1 MKIIRYLKGL
11 RKKLRQQV
19 ILRKFLVFM
28 LLFGSWATLVICG
41 LTSDRRQVYS
51 EKLMATEQSF
61 DNGTG
66 TIDLKSQVYS
76 EESKTLLLN
85 FETKNQSGAAID
97 PSNLSWVFYSKNPD
111 VHATMEVIP
120 IIDNKITVVV
130 KNLPKNFDALAF
142 QVTNS
147 GVNADDISIN
157 IESSSSSNSDKIS
170 KKKSADDEGN
180 EIQFVVTTKGD
191 QLEYKK
197 LDTLT
202 RQELTSSEIQKEI
215 KFQEG
220 QKAKLKKAI
229 KNIRKLIDEDN
240 SRIRELQKE
249 EIYLTTDQ
257 KEDNLSKIEQ
267 LNSEIESYK
276 KNIEQ
281 AQKNIQKVEERI
293 KMLEKKDTAIKS
305 GKFKFSDPIQVKH
318 NN

>member
-1 MKIIRYLKGL
+1 MKLIRYLKDL

-19 ILRKFLVFM
+19 ILRKFLIFM

-157 IESSSSSNSDKIS
+157 IESSSSSSDKIS
-170 KKKSADDEGN
+170 KKKSADSEGN

-191 QLEYKK
+191 HLKYKK
-197 LDTLT
+197 LDDLT

-229 KNIRKLIDEDN
+229 KNIRKLIEEDN
-240 SRIRELQKE
+240 SKIRELQRE

-257 KEDNLSKIEQ
+257 KEDNLAKIGE

-293 KMLEKKDTAIKS
+293 KILEKKDAAIKS
-305 GKFKFSDPIQVKH
+305 GKFKFTDPIQVKH
-318 NN
+318 NG

>member
-1 MKIIRYLKGL
+1 M
-11 RKKLRQQV
+11 

-191 QLEYKK
+191 QLKYKK

>member
-1 MKIIRYLKGL
+1 
-11 RKKLRQQV
+11 
-19 ILRKFLVFM
+19 M

-157 IESSSSSNSDKIS
+157 IESSSSSSSDKVS
-170 KKKSADDEGN
+170 KKKSADGEGN
-180 EIQFVVTTKGD
+180 EIQFVVTTKGNH
-191 QLEYKK
+191 LKYKR
-197 LDTLT
+197 LDDLT

-215 KFQEG
+215 RFQEG
-220 QKAKLKKAI
+220 QKTKLKKAI
-229 KNIRKLIDEDN
+229 RNIRKLIEEDN
-240 SRIRELQKE
+240 SKIRELQKE
-249 EIYLTTDQ
+249 EVYLTTDQ
-257 KEDNLSKIEQ
+257 KEDNLAKIGQ

-276 KNIEQ
+276 KNTNLKLNTHGTRVSEDVS
-281 AQKNIQKVEERI
+281 A
-293 KMLEKKDTAIKS
+293 
-305 GKFKFSDPIQVKH
+305 
-318 NN
+318 

>member
-1 MKIIRYLKGL
+1 MKLIRYLKSL

-76 EESKTLLLN
+76 EENKTLLLN

-130 KNLPKNFDALAF
+130 KNLPENFDALAF

-157 IESSSSSNSDKIS
+157 IESSSSSSSDKIS
-170 KKKSADDEGN
+170 KEKSADGEGN

-191 QLEYKK
+191 HLKYKK
-197 LDTLT
+197 LDDLT

-229 KNIRKLIDEDN
+229 RNIRKLIEEDN
-240 SRIRELQKE
+240 SKIRELQKE

-257 KEDNLSKIEQ
+257 KEDNLAKIGE

-293 KMLEKKDTAIKS
+293 KMLEKKDEAIKS
-305 GKFKFSDPIQVKH
+305 GKFKFTDPIQVKH
-318 NN
+318 NS

>member
-1 MKIIRYLKGL
+1 M
-11 RKKLRQQV
+11 

-180 EIQFVVTTKGD
+180 EIQFIVTTKGD
-191 QLEYKK
+191 QLKYKK

-257 KEDNLSKIEQ
+257 KEDNLAKIEQ

>member
-1 MKIIRYLKGL
+1 
-11 RKKLRQQV
+11 
-19 ILRKFLVFM
+19 M

-111 VHATMEVIP
+111 VSATMEVIP

-157 IESSSSSNSDKIS
+157 IESSSSSSSDKIS
-170 KKKSADDEGN
+170 KKKSADGEGN

-191 QLEYKK
+191 QLKYKK

-257 KEDNLSKIEQ
+257 KEDNLAKIEQ

>member
-1 MKIIRYLKGL
+1 
-11 RKKLRQQV
+11 
-19 ILRKFLVFM
+19 M

-66 TIDLKSQVYS
+66 TIDLRSQVYS

-157 IESSSSSNSDKIS
+157 IETSSSSNSDKIS

-180 EIQFVVTTKGD
+180 EIQFIVTTKGD
-191 QLEYKK
+191 QLKYKK

-229 KNIRKLIDEDN
+229 KNIRKLIEEDN
-240 SRIRELQKE
+240 SKIRELQKE
-249 EIYLTTDQ
+249 ETYLTTDQ
-257 KEDNLSKIEQ
+257 KEDNLAKIGQ

-293 KMLEKKDTAIKS
+293 KMLEKKDAAIKS

>member
-1 MKIIRYLKGL
+1 
-11 RKKLRQQV
+11 
-19 ILRKFLVFM
+19 M

-180 EIQFVVTTKGD
+180 EIQFIVTTKGD
-191 QLEYKK
+191 QLKYKK

-229 KNIRKLIDEDN
+229 KNIRKLIEEDN
-240 SRIRELQKE
+240 SKIRELQKE
-249 EIYLTTDQ
+249 ETYLTTDQ
-257 KEDNLSKIEQ
+257 KEDNLAKIGQ

-293 KMLEKKDTAIKS
+293 KMLEKKDAAIKS

>member
-1 MKIIRYLKGL
+1 
-11 RKKLRQQV
+11 
-19 ILRKFLVFM
+19 M

-157 IESSSSSNSDKIS
+157 IETSSSSNSDKIS

-180 EIQFVVTTKGD
+180 EIQFIVTTKGD
-191 QLEYKK
+191 QLKYKK

-229 KNIRKLIDEDN
+229 KNIRKLIEEDN
-240 SRIRELQKE
+240 SKIRELQKE
-249 EIYLTTDQ
+249 ETYLTTDQ
-257 KEDNLSKIEQ
+257 KEDNLAKIGQ

-293 KMLEKKDTAIKS
+293 KMLEKKDAAIKS

>member
-1 MKIIRYLKGL
+1 M
-11 RKKLRQQV
+11 
-19 ILRKFLVFM
+19 ILRKFLIFM

-66 TIDLKSQVYS
+66 TIDLRSQVYS

-97 PSNLSWVFYSKNPD
+97 PSNLSWIFYSKNPD

-142 QVTNS
+142 QITNS

-157 IESSSSSNSDKIS
+157 IESSSSSSSDKIS
-170 KKKSADDEGN
+170 KKKSADGEGN

-191 QLEYKK
+191 HLKYKK
-197 LDTLT
+197 LDDLT

-215 KFQEG
+215 RFQEG
-220 QKAKLKKAI
+220 QKTKLKKAI
-229 KNIRKLIDEDN
+229 RNIRKLIDEDN
-240 SRIRELQKE
+240 SKIRELHKE

-257 KEDNLSKIEQ
+257 KEDNLAKIEQ

-281 AQKNIQKVEERI
+281 AKKNIQKVEERI
-293 KMLEKKDTAIKS
+293 KMLEKKDAAIKS
-305 GKFKFSDPIQVKH
+305 GKFKFTDPIQVKH
-318 NN
+318 NS

>member
-1 MKIIRYLKGL
+1 
-11 RKKLRQQV
+11 
-19 ILRKFLVFM
+19 M
-28 LLFGSWATLVICG
+28 LLFGSWTTLVICG

-191 QLEYKK
+191 QLKYKK

-257 KEDNLSKIEQ
+257 KEDNLAKIEQ

>member
-1 MKIIRYLKGL
+1 MKLIRYLKDL

-19 ILRKFLVFM
+19 ILRKFLIFM

-66 TIDLKSQVYS
+66 TIDLRSQVYS

-157 IESSSSSNSDKIS
+157 IESSSSSSSDKIS
-170 KKKSADDEGN
+170 KKKSADSEGN

-191 QLEYKK
+191 HLKYKK
-197 LDTLT
+197 LDDLT

-215 KFQEG
+215 KFQKG

-229 KNIRKLIDEDN
+229 RNIRKLIEEDN
-240 SRIRELQKE
+240 SKIRELQKE

-257 KEDNLSKIEQ
+257 KEDNLAKIGE

-293 KMLEKKDTAIKS
+293 KMLEKKDAAIKS
-305 GKFKFSDPIQVKH
+305 GKFKFTDPIQVKH
-318 NN
+318 NS

>member
-1 MKIIRYLKGL
+1 
-11 RKKLRQQV
+11 
-19 ILRKFLVFM
+19 M

-180 EIQFVVTTKGD
+180 EIQFVVTTKWD
-191 QLEYKK
+191 RLKYKK

>member
-1 MKIIRYLKGL
+1 
-11 RKKLRQQV
+11 
-19 ILRKFLVFM
+19 M

-180 EIQFVVTTKGD
+180 EIQFIVTTKGD
-191 QLEYKK
+191 QLKYKK

-257 KEDNLSKIEQ
+257 KEDNLAKIEQ

>member
-1 MKIIRYLKGL
+1 M
-11 RKKLRQQV
+11 

-170 KKKSADDEGN
+170 KKKSADSEGN

-191 QLEYKK
+191 HLKYKK
-197 LDTLT
+197 LDDLT

-229 KNIRKLIDEDN
+229 KNIRKLIEEDN
-240 SRIRELQKE
+240 SKIRELQRE

-257 KEDNLSKIEQ
+257 KEDNLAKIGE

-293 KMLEKKDTAIKS
+293 KMLEKKDAAIKS
-305 GKFKFSDPIQVKH
+305 GKFKFTDPIQVKH
-318 NN
+318 NG

>member
-1 MKIIRYLKGL
+1 
-11 RKKLRQQV
+11 
-19 ILRKFLVFM
+19 M

-191 QLEYKK
+191 QLKYKK

>member
-1 MKIIRYLKGL
+1 
-11 RKKLRQQV
+11 
-19 ILRKFLVFM
+19 M

-191 QLEYKK
+191 QLKYKK

-293 KMLEKKDTAIKS
+293 KMLEKKDAAIKS

>member
-19 ILRKFLVFM
+19 ILRKFLIFM

-66 TIDLKSQVYS
+66 TNDLRSQVYS

-97 PSNLSWVFYSKNPD
+97 PNNLSWIFYSKNPD

-157 IESSSSSNSDKIS
+157 IESSSSSSSDKIS

-191 QLEYKK
+191 QLKYKK
-197 LDTLT
+197 LDALT

-220 QKAKLKKAI
+220 QKARLKKAI

-240 SRIRELQKE
+240 SKIRELQKE
-249 EIYLTTDQ
+249 EIYLATDQ

-293 KMLEKKDTAIKS
+293 KMLEKKDAAIKS
-305 GKFKFSDPIQVKH
+305 GKFKFSDSIQVKH

>member
-1 MKIIRYLKGL
+1 
-11 RKKLRQQV
+11 
-19 ILRKFLVFM
+19 
-28 LLFGSWATLVICG
+28 
-41 LTSDRRQVYS
+41 
-51 EKLMATEQSF
+51 
-61 DNGTG
+61 
-66 TIDLKSQVYS
+66 
-76 EESKTLLLN
+76 
-85 FETKNQSGAAID
+85 
-97 PSNLSWVFYSKNPD
+97 
-111 VHATMEVIP
+111 MEVIP

-191 QLEYKK
+191 QLKYKK

-249 EIYLTTDQ
+249 EIYLSTDQ

>member
-1 MKIIRYLKGL
+1 MKLIRYLKDL

-19 ILRKFLVFM
+19 ILRKFLIFM

-66 TIDLKSQVYS
+66 TIDLRSQVYS

-157 IESSSSSNSDKIS
+157 IESSSSSSSDKIS
-170 KKKSADDEGN
+170 KKKSADSEGN

-191 QLEYKK
+191 HLKYKK
-197 LDTLT
+197 LDDLT

-229 KNIRKLIDEDN
+229 KNIRKLIEEDN
-240 SRIRELQKE
+240 SKIRELQRE

-257 KEDNLSKIEQ
+257 KEDNLAKIGE

-293 KMLEKKDTAIKS
+293 KMLEKKDAAIKS
-305 GKFKFSDPIQVKH
+305 GKFKFTDPIQVKH
-318 NN
+318 NS